1 MDNQV
6 LKNIQQN
13 LVQSNIK
20 PEYADEI
27 MVAHTVKAGKDEKGK
42 IRKEGH
48 MHLIFLDMTT
58 QKPVSKVV
66 ISPIT
71 ARGLVKA
78 LSESV
83 QKLEK
88 ELNAKGLPKKAH
100 EATSTDYIR

>member
-13 LVQSNIK
+13 IVQSNVR

-27 MVAHTVKAGKDEKGK
+27 IVTHTVKAGKDNKDK
-42 IRKEGH
+42 VVKEGH
-48 MHLIFLDMTT
+48 IHLIFLDMTT
-58 QKPVSKVV
+58 QKPVSKIV

-71 ARGLVKA
+71 ARGLTKA
-78 LSESV
+78 LSEST
-83 QKLEK
+83 QKLDK
-88 ELNAKGLPKKAH
+88 ELKAKGLPKKAH